1 MTSSRFGRR
10 AAGAAAAL
18 VLAGAGALAS
28 ASPAAAKGY
37 DLAFESGSLSGQNAL
52 AAKVAYSCDEHNDYA
67 LVVNATK
74 LNVTG
79 HDEANASGLIKAD
92 KLTCDYTLHTAT
104 LNLRTQ
110 AGSRF
115 EQGDQVKFTV
125 FYFDSDGFSFFKQDK
140 VVTL

>member
-10 AAGAAAAL
+10 AAGAAAAV
-18 VLAGAGALAS
+18 VLAGAAALTS

-37 DLAFESGSLSGQNAL
+37 DLAFDSGSLTGQNAL
-52 AAKVAYSCDEHNDYA
+52 AAKVAYSCDEHNDNA

-79 HDEANASGLIKAD
+79 HDESNAAGLIKAD
-92 KLTCDYTLHTAT
+92 KLTCDYTRHSTT
-104 LNLRTQ
+104 VTLRTQ
-110 AGSRF
+110 TGSRF
-115 EQGDQVKFTV
+115 AKGDRVKFTV
-125 FYFDSDGFSFFKQDK
+125 FYFDGDGFISFKQDK